1 VPLQNVTLCATVLYN
16 VLLHI
21 HAYRLT
27 VECDTLAA
35 GRVTV
40 ASLTATAGVTAA
52 TVEATDITATGSLRA
67 AKLSAS
73 ALQLD
78 GDADGGGYRLSNI
91 ALDRVSSLTGTFAS
105 ACVAVN
111 SLLW

>member
-1 VPLQNVTLCATVLYN
+1 MHSLA
-16 VLLHI
+16 
-21 HAYRLT
+21 

-35 GRVTV
+35 GRVTA
-40 ASLTATAGVTAA
+40 ASVTATASIIGA

-67 AKLSAS
+67 SKLTAS

-91 ALDRVSSLTGTFAS
+91 ALDRVSSLTGTQHRNRLYS
-105 ACVAVN
+105 TYTV
-111 SLLW
+111 LK